1 MAIMVM
7 DTAQNKKKFAVA
19 IFAILSA
26 NTFAGEWQ
34 FTPQLIIDE
43 TYTDNVNLAVSDQT
57 SSLVTQAGL
66 DFSTLFSSKKLEF
79 SLNSSSVYAMYS
91 HDHDT
96 DDDFH
101 TLDSNFRL
109 KLGPNGLALIGSASI
124 SNQSRNSSNNALA
137 DIVSGDTT
145 RVENYTA
152 GFEYTINNSDFS
164 INSII
169 QYRTTK
175 SQDAIGERQGYGANL
190 LSKNGSAAR
199 HIYWDAS
206 SEFADYTNQGRVGTL
221 FKGEL
226 KIGLITNYKITPFL
240 RYYDETNEGDL
251 TRNNSSSLESDSYG
265 GGLRWL
271 ISPKLLLDVSYN
283 TPTGTQLDLDGK
295 QQQDY
300 TAASIHWVPSQ
311 RTSLK
316 VDYGQRFYGESYGLD
331 FTHKNK
337 RLTNSITYGEEVRA
351 FTRNNYQSVALGSY
365 YCPQSEIIDTS
376 ACFLSNND
384 NINIDD
390 YQLVN
395 LNDFVLVEDLGLSL
409 NKELKWSSALTLTR
423 TIFNILVSSSSRED
437 LNTRLKS
444 KNQSASFAI
453 KRKVSGKSN
462 LQLKLEYNDN
472 HFLLAQEN
480 ERQDRYRR
488 YSLEYDKSLNSR
500 LNIKLGLSHL
510 NRSSTAQSFNYQED
524 RVYLKFSKGF

>member
-1 MAIMVM
+1 
-7 DTAQNKKKFAVA
+7 
-19 IFAILSA
+19 
-26 NTFAGEWQ
+26 
-34 FTPQLIIDE
+34 
-43 TYTDNVNLAVSDQT
+43 
-57 SSLVTQAGL
+57 
-66 DFSTLFSSKKLEF
+66 
-79 SLNSSSVYAMYS
+79 MYS

-109 KLGPNGLALIGSASI
+109 KLGPKGLALIASAAI

-137 DIVSGDTT
+137 DIVSGDIS
-145 RVENYTA
+145 RVENYSG
-152 GFEYTINNSDFS
+152 GFEYSINNSDFS

-175 SQDAIGERQGYGANL
+175 SQDAIGERQGYGANF
-190 LSKNGSAAR
+190 LSDNGSAAR
-199 HIYWDAS
+199 HIYWSAS
-206 SEFADYTNQGRVGTL
+206 SEFADYSNQGRDGTL

-226 KIGLITNYKITPFL
+226 KIGFITNYKITPFL

-251 TRNNSSSLESDSYG
+251 TQSNSSSLESDSYG
-265 GGLRWL
+265 GGFRWL
-271 ISPKLLLDVSYN
+271 ISSRLLLDLSYN
-283 TPTGTQLDLDGK
+283 TPTGTQVDLDGK
-295 QQQDY
+295 EQQDY
-300 TAASIHWVPSQ
+300 VAATIRWEPSQ

-331 FTHKNK
+331 LTHKNK
-337 RLTNSITYGEEVRA
+337 RLTNSITYVEEVRA

-365 YCPQSEIIDTS
+365 YCPQSEIIDTL

-409 NKELKWSSALTLTR
+409 NKELKWLSELKLTR
-423 TIFNILVSSSSRED
+423 TTFSVSLSSLTRENLD
-437 LNTRLKS
+437 TRIEDR
-444 KNQSASFAI
+444 NARASFAI

-462 LQLKLEYNDN
+462 LQLKLEYSDN

-510 NRSSTAQSFNYQED
+510 NRSSTEQSFNYEED